1 MCGKA
6 PCILLVPIIS
16 NIAGDSD
23 LVTDNGAPIGND
35 HLGIK
40 WSRDRWRHVTVKC
53 QGRDPNTLRGQ
64 YSQVH
69 YVWISSFVQ
78 YSWRFVNIYIFW
90 NIWSY
95 WVQKPMFPFSSK
107 TFWPTYWTFEMAAIR
122 QPFCPLFC
130 AQVRYDDEFGGYPY
144 IFGANGND
152 GAIQNIFGWR
162 PLSNPRW
169 LPSIGSHGMKYWTAM
184 YTWKNGRLKHT
195 TTIGCGTANKQFHM

>member
-1 MCGKA
+1 MCGKV

-69 YVWISSFVQ
+69 YIWIPRFVQ
-78 YSWRFVNIYIFW
+78 YSWRFVTIFIFL
-90 NIWSY
+90 NDPTEFRNQCFHFH
-95 WVQKPMFPFSSK
+95 QKLFGRHLGHWK
-107 TFWPTYWTFEMAAIR
+107 WP
-122 QPFCPLFC
+122 PSGSHFCPLFC
-130 AQVRYDDEFGGYPY
+130 AQVRCDDEFGGNPY
-144 IFGANGND
+144 ILGANGND
-152 GAIQNIFGWR
+152 GTIQYIFGWR

-169 LPSIGSHGMKYWTAM
+169 LPLTGSHSMKYWTAM
-184 YTWKNGRLKHT
+184 YTWQKWMAQTYHHDWVWY
-195 TTIGCGTANKQFHM
+195 C